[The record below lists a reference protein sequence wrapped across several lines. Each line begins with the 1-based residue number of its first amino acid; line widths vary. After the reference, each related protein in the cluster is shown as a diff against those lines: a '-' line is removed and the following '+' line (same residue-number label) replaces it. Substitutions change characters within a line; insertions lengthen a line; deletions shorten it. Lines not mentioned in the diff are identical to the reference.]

1 MKRLLHSRH
10 CNRHLRKC
18 FRDSWLPTHYPL
30 VPSSLAFRTTFP
42 GFLYREVWPCEQCW
56 PVKHKGTG
64 LKWPLSFDLLLAWKA
79 DVMSGAA
86 AAILRLI
93 MGAGSPWATFLFCI
107 QPNKILDCYVEMVW
121 TSGLSLPVS
130 SHKTARVQKPV
141 LFSFVS
147 PQEMSDE
154 LTNEWSSSTFTT
166 ENQWARF
173 RVPTKCMAGTIWDP
187 ATTTTV
193 VHNELLQPWKTSSA
207 EWE

>member
-64 LKWPLSFDLLLAWKA
+64 LKWPLSFNLLLAWKA

-93 MGAGSPWATFLFCI
+93 MGAGSPWATFYFIYSQIKFLTATWKWSEQAVFLYLF
-107 QPNKILDCYVEMVW
+107 LH
-121 TSGLSLPVS
+121 T
-130 SHKTARVQKPV
+130 R
-141 LFSFVS
+141 
-147 PQEMSDE
+147 
-154 LTNEWSSSTFTT
+154 
-166 ENQWARF
+166 
-173 RVPTKCMAGTIWDP
+173 
-187 ATTTTV
+187 
-193 VHNELLQPWKTSSA
+193 LLEYKKQFYLA
-207 EWE
+207 L